1 MATNAGQT
9 VQHLGYFGPFMKAW
23 GEADETTR
31 AEVYATTL
39 DYRAGT
45 ITADEEVREV
55 SADLGIPVPT
65 GW

>member
-9 VQHLGYFGPFMKAW
+9 VQHLGYFGPFMRAW
-23 GEADETTR
+23 GEADQATR
-31 AEVYATTL
+31 DEVYATTVE
-39 DYRAGT
+39 YRTGA

-55 SADLGIPVPT
+55 SADLGIPVPS